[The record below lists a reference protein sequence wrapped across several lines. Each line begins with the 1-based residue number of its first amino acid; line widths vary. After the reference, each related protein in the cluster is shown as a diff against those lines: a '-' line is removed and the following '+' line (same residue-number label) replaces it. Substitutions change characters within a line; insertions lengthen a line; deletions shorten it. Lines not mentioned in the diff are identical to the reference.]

1 MPNRFV
7 LLACL
12 LVAALCV
19 TAVDLS
25 QGALALAVLTG
36 LCIPTILLLRSRTDE
51 KKFITSVFLIA
62 LSSRIGF
69 GVFVHFF
76 DLREFFGGDSL
87 TYHYN
92 GMAMAN
98 VFLGVGS
105 PDEQLVFHTN
115 RNLGVGFGMVYLMGA
130 IYYVFG
136 KNIFVAQ
143 SIIAFVGSL
152 IAPLLYFCS
161 MRIFGNKNAAKFAA
175 YIAALLPAFII
186 WTGQI
191 LKDGLMVFLIVVVM
205 LMLLRLREK
214 LDYFSIGILVL
225 ALLGILSLRFY
236 IFYIMLVAVIGS
248 FAIAFSNST
257 KTILRN
263 TVILALITAGLSY
276 FGVGEKAEYD
286 LSTFADLERIQI
298 SRQDLAQSAESGFGE
313 DIDVS
318 TTAGAIAAIPRGFM
332 YLMFAPYPWHAT
344 NLRQAITMPD
354 VLLWWAMIPFLVI
367 GLGYSIR
374 YRLRASFPILL
385 FSLILTIAYTLFQ
398 GNVGTAYR
406 QRTQIQVFLFILI
419 GVGWQVYQERKEN
432 KRLIF
437 AAEQARLRQNF
448 ARRAVQQQN

>member
-1 MPNRFV
+1 MPNRFI
-7 LLACL
+7 LLACFL
-12 LVAALCV
+12 AAALCV

-25 QGALALAVLTG
+25 QGALTLVLLIALS
-36 LCIPTILLLRSRTDE
+36 IPTIMLLRSRTDE
-51 KKFITSVFLIA
+51 KVFITSVFLIA
-62 LSSRIGF
+62 LAARIGF
-69 GVFVHFF
+69 GVFVHYF
-76 DLREFFGGDSL
+76 DVREFFGGDAL
-87 TYHYN
+87 TYHKN
-92 GMAMAN
+92 GVTLAN
-98 VFLGVGS
+98 VFQGVAS
-105 PDEQLVFHTN
+105 PDEQLQYQTN
-115 RNLGVGFGMVYLMGA
+115 RDLGVGFGMIYLMGG

-136 KNIFVAQ
+136 QKIFLAQ
-143 SIIAFVGSL
+143 SIIGFVGAL

-191 LKDGLMVFLIVVVM
+191 LKDGLLVFLIVVVM

-214 LDYFSIGILVL
+214 LDYLSIGFLVL
-225 ALLGILSLRFY
+225 ALMGILSLRFY
-236 IFYIMLVAVIGS
+236 IFYIMMVAVIGS

-257 KTILRN
+257 KTIVRN

-298 SRQDLAQSAESGFGE
+298 SRQDLAQSADSGFGE

-318 TTAGAIAAIPRGFM
+318 TTAGAIAAVPRGFM

-354 VLLWWAMIPFLVI
+354 VMLWWAMIPFLII

-374 YRLRASFPILL
+374 NRLRASFPILL

-419 GVGWQVYQERKEN
+419 GVGWQVYRERREN
-432 KRLIF
+432 RRIIF
-437 AAEQARLRQNF
+437 AAEQARLRQHF
-448 ARRAVQQQN
+448 ARRTVQQQN